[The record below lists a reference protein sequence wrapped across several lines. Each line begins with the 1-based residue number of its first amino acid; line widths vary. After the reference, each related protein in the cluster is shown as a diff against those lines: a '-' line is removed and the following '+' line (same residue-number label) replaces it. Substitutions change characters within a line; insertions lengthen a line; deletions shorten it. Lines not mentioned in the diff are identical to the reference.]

1 MSAAAVTGSGDTGV
15 WPELTLAGWED
26 TRDTLHLWTQV
37 VGKVRLALEPMV
49 NHWWQVPFY
58 VSARGLTTSLM
69 HADSRGV
76 EIEFDFLDH
85 VVHVVTT
92 DGQHRRVALEPRSV
106 ASFYREVMATLDGVG
121 VHVAVLARPVETAR
135 AVPFAQDDEHCSY
148 DPAAA
153 RRFWAALVQ
162 ADRVMRRFR
171 AGFVGK
177 ASPVHFFWGAFDLA
191 ASRFSGRPAPKHPG
205 GVPNCADWVQQLAYS
220 HEVSSC
226 GFWPGG
232 SAEGSFYAYAYPAPD
247 VFARWPVEPQA
258 AFYDEGLGEFLLPY
272 AAVRTAED
280 PDATAP
286 GVLAEHLRGGRRARG
301 LGARRA
307 RRGER
312 DKPWEARGPRSV
324 GRVRV
329 GVGWV
334 SAADRSPVVRSRTT
348 VPPTV
353 CSALPV

>member
-1 MSAAAVTGSGDTGV
+1 VSAAAVTGSGDTGV

-69 HADSRGV
+69 HADGRGV

-85 VVHVVTT
+85 AVHVVTT

-135 AVPFAQDDEHCSY
+135 AVPFALDDEHCSY

-162 ADRVMRRFR
+162 ADRYRR
-171 AGFVGK
+171 
-177 ASPVHFFWGAFDLA
+177 
-191 ASRFSGRPAPKHPG
+191 RPRR
-205 GVPNCADWVQQLAYS
+205 D
-220 HEVSSC
+220 
-226 GFWPGG
+226 
-232 SAEGSFYAYAYPAPD
+232 
-247 VFARWPVEPQA
+247 
-258 AFYDEGLGEFLLPY
+258 
-272 AAVRTAED
+272 
-280 PDATAP
+280 AP

-301 LGARRA
+301 PAGPSAPSSPRTGPPAARQAWQPLRRA
-307 RRGER
+307 PSPPRRR
-312 DKPWEARGPRSV
+312 RW
-324 GRVRV
+324 
-329 GVGWV
+329 
-334 SAADRSPVVRSRTT
+334 
-348 VPPTV
+348 
-353 CSALPV
+353 